1 MANYNPSTR
10 ARVADINLGIR
21 VDRAT
26 ANMTNALPLFTIT
39 GGRVLVNLVLGE
51 VTTVI
56 ETKTVNLKLQA
67 NPTTG
72 TTNDM
77 SANVDMSAKEAG
89 TLVSIAGTAATATQT
104 GSSGAVRGQDAPMV
118 VAAGAIEAVVGA
130 THTGSVKWSLWYIPL
145 DDGAY
150 VTAA

>member
-1 MANYNPSTR
+1 MNYSPSTR
-10 ARVADINLGIR
+10 QRVADINLGIR

-26 ANMTNALPLFTIT
+26 ANMTNGLDLFTVS
-39 GGRVLVNLVLGE
+39 GGRVLVNLILGE
-51 VTTVI
+51 VTTII
-56 ETKTVNLKLQA
+56 ETKTVNFKLQA

-77 SANVDMSAKEAG
+77 SANVDLSAKEAG
-89 TLVSIAGTAATATQT
+89 TLISIAGTAGTATQT
-104 GSSGAVRGQDAPMV
+104 GSSGSVRAQDAAMV
-118 VAAGAIEAVVGA
+118 VATGTIAATVGD